1 MSRVAQIEPAP
12 SPAIRIARAT
22 VWWAATL
29 ATLVVLDD
37 LTFGP
42 AFWAISRWRGAA
54 TAVLAV
60 FVVYV
65 PAQVYLVRRATEPD
79 PGRVAAFFLKRL
91 ELQRR
96 SAHVGEREA
105 RIHRRVAGAASALAL
120 TLVIGGVL
128 PPLLLWRAG
137 YSTSYVRRLS
147 YATAPLYAAEF
158 AVLHG
163 LLPSLI

>member
-1 MSRVAQIEPAP
+1 MNRTAQVEPAP
-12 SPAIRIARAT
+12 PPVIRALRAT
-22 VWWAATL
+22 AWWAATL

-42 AFWAISRWRGAA
+42 AFWAISRWRGPLAA
-54 TAVLAV
+54 VVAV
-60 FVVYV
+60 FIVYV
-65 PAQVYLVRRATEPD
+65 PAQVFLVVRATEPD
-79 PGRVAAFFLKRL
+79 PGRVASFFLKRL

-105 RIHRRVAGAASALAL
+105 RLHGRVAGSASALAL